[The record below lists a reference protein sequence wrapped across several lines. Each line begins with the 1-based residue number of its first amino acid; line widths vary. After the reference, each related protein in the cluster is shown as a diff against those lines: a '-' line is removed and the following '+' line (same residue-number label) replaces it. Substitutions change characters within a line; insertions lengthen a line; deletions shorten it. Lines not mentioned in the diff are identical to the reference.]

1 MIPGFPALGV
11 RFDIGKVGEGGGA
24 YGFEAWKVFWHAV
37 DPTRLGTALLYEGD
51 TAATLSGSENVF
63 CIAVQ
68 ADEGVLQE
76 ARTALERRDDFR
88 RAAASPAFVE
98 GVELISEPL
107 PGAGK
112 VDAAGNLLDAS
123 WAESALK
130 AVRAEGGAASRI
142 SAMTVPD
149 RIRKAKR
156 AEIDD
161 LESLKGRLELL
172 PSRCPPTATVVGPG
186 VEKANEQI
194 PIICRN
200 IDDAVRA
207 LTTGRDPNG
216 NPITE
221 LEVADGLTNLIQFT
235 RDPGF
240 VGGISLALSMEGIME
255 LTKEMDELAGI
266 TAKLRPSASPS
277 ASEPEPS
284 TGPAITLWFED
295 ESEARRFLTEIED
308 PETRQR
314 VLPEALGKAMRD
326 PSSDTSAFVEEIL
339 NADAG
344 QGLTLSS
351 SARQNAD
358 RGGYD
363 VTLVLGPPSAAEVE
377 ELVAEARSER
387 AKAGAETANAVSNG
401 GVFPMVKCSVCGS
414 SIRQLDVMPGLPSA
428 MEQWF
433 ANVCTSCRKVYCSEC
448 LELGGPTPC
457 PTCGEPTKP
466 AQRMHLEAIGL
477 NP

>member
-1 MIPGFPALGV
+1 MTEMIPGFPALGV
-11 RFDIGKVGEGGGA
+11 RFDIGNVGEGGGA

-68 ADEGVLQE
+68 ADEGVLRE
-76 ARTALERRDDFR
+76 VRTTLERSDEFR

-98 GVELISEPL
+98 GRELISEPL

-112 VDAAGNLLDAS
+112 VDAAGNLFDAS
-123 WAESALK
+123 WGEAALK

-142 SAMTVPD
+142 PAIRVPD
-149 RIRKAKR
+149 RFGNGPER

-161 LESLKGRLELL
+161 LESLRARLELL

-186 VEKANEQI
+186 VQQAQEQI

-207 LTTGRDPNG
+207 LSMGRDPNG

-221 LEVADGLTNLIQFT
+221 SEVADGLTNLVQAT

-240 VGGISLALSMEGIME
+240 VGGMSLALSTEGVME
-255 LTKEMDELAGI
+255 LLKATEELADIAARLGRS
-266 TAKLRPSASPS
+266 APPSTPAPEPAASP
-277 ASEPEPS
+277 
-284 TGPAITLWFED
+284 GPAVTVWFEN
-295 ESEARRFLTEIED
+295 EAGARRFLTDIED
-308 PETRQR
+308 PKTRQS
-314 VLPEALGKAMRD
+314 VLPEAVGKAMRD
-326 PSSDTSAFVEEIL
+326 PDSDTSAFVKAIL
-339 NADAG
+339 NAEAG

-363 VTLVLGPPSAAEVE
+363 VTLVLGSP
-377 ELVAEARSER
+377 SER
-387 AKAGAETANAVSNG
+387 AGTEHDD
-401 GVFPMVKCSVCGS
+401 F
-414 SIRQLDVMPGLPSA
+414 
-428 MEQWF
+428 
-433 ANVCTSCRKVYCSEC
+433 
-448 LELGGPTPC
+448 
-457 PTCGEPTKP
+457 
-466 AQRMHLEAIGL
+466 
-477 NP
+477 